1 MAISKQDAERVA
13 RAIRSAEGD
22 TSAEIV
28 CVLAS
33 SSSHLTALPVFV
45 AAIAA
50 LAIPWALMLLTNLPV
65 QRLLSTQIVV
75 FSVLVILFGWP
86 AVRTRLLPRKVRR
99 SIAHEAAM
107 QQFMRRGLAD
117 PKSGPAILIFVSLAE
132 RYARI
137 IANQQVASHVPDKE
151 WRLALDQLIEQ
162 VRGERIADGF
172 IAAIAKSAGM
182 LKEHFPV
189 GPGLRERFPD
199 RLHLV

>member
-1 MAISKQDAERVA
+1 MTISKQDADRVA
-13 RAIRSAEGD
+13 KTLRSAESD

-33 SSSHLTALPVFV
+33 SSSHLTALPVLL
-45 AAIAA
+45 AAIVA
-50 LAIPWALMLLTNLPV
+50 LATPWLLMLLTNLPV
-65 QRLLSTQIVV
+65 QRLLSTQIIV
-75 FSVLVILFGWP
+75 FCVLVALFGWP
-86 AVRTRLLPRKVRR
+86 RVRTRLLPRKARR
-99 SIAHEAAM
+99 SIAHQAAM
-107 QQFMRRGLAD
+107 EQFVKRGLAE

-137 IANQQVASHVPDKE
+137 IANEQVASRVPDKE

-162 VRGERIADGF
+162 VRSGQIADGF
-172 IAAIAKSAGM
+172 IAAISKSGAV

-189 GPGLRERFPD
+189 TQAAPERFAD